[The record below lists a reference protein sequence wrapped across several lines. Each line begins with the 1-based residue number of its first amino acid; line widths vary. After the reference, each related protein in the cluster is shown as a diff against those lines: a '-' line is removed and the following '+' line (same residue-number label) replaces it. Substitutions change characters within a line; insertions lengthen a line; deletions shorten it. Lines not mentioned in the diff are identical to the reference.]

1 MLKQEYNIFLK
12 DKLLEISSTSESG
25 QKEYALNAD
34 AFDNFNRLSNE
45 LNISREQVLMV
56 YFSKHRDGII
66 SYLKGHK
73 SQREPVQGRIKDCI
87 VYLMLLWAMVEEN
100 EKELNMGLKRTSI
113 NGIFF
118 DGDSSR

>member
-87 VYLMLLWAMVEEN
+87 VYLMLLWAMVDEN
-100 EKELNMGLKRTSI
+100 ENQLAEDGLAAEIKI
-113 NGIFF
+113 
-118 DGDSSR
+118 